1 MSQGK
6 KVDMTVPIESV
17 EAAVLRD
24 DWAGARRAMTVR
36 LARMFDQTDSARE
49 VKALS
54 MSLEPMLDK
63 CERDAEESAEEE
75 STPLD
80 EILGMADDA

>member
-6 KVDMTVPIESV
+6 KVDMTVPIQSV
-17 EAAVLRD
+17 ESAVLSE
-24 DWAGARRAMTVR
+24 DWKSARYAMTVR

-63 CERDAEESAEEE
+63 CEKDAEEEKKNEKTA
-75 STPLD
+75 LA
-80 EILGMADDA
+80 EILEMAADA